1 MRKLM
6 ICLTGAAMV
15 LLAPTLSNAASF
27 RADAA
32 APGAHSS
39 IEQARMVK
47 RCRMAKSWRDGP
59 HGRHLVRHRV
69 CHMVEVH

>member
-6 ICLTGAAMV
+6 ICMAGAAMV
-15 LLAPTLSNAASF
+15 LLAPQLSNAAPF

-32 APGAHSS
+32 PGVHNS
-39 IEQARMVK
+39 IEQARMVR
-47 RCRMAKSWRDGP
+47 RCHVAKVWRDGP